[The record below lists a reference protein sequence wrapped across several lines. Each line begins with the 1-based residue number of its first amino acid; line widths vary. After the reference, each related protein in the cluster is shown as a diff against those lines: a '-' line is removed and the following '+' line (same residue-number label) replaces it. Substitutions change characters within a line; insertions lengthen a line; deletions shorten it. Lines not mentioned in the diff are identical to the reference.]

1 MAQGTKGTV
10 GRPAPNATTETS
22 SNGVLTVNNAGGLAG
37 GNRKKQKRR
46 QKQAAAKAAAEQEQA
61 LHQAASGNSHASNG
75 RVSPT
80 RSLQSSHGDPH
91 ALLERYNDDPYY
103 TDDDSRAYQPYHPT
117 LPNGHISSHEVAAN
131 GSRKNKKKKK
141 KERSTAHDSYLQ
153 QSSNNNYPPSTAHNH
168 PTHTSSTSKNPIQ
181 TVKHAN
187 DRDRIWNTSTQEE
200 RERIKEFWLSLG
212 EDERKSLVKI
222 EKEAVLRKMKEQQKH
237 SCSCTV
243 CGRKR
248 TAIEEELEVLYD
260 AYYDEL
266 EQYGSLQHGPMLTG
280 PKHLTRHA
288 DRLSSEHVPPL
299 MHTTQPSHGHIEE
312 LPDED
317 EEDEDEDVDE
327 LYSDEEAYDDE
338 YSDDEPEGL
347 SGAAANDFFNFG
359 NSLTVKGMHQF
370 IVNTLQ
376 YVAEIVN
383 GYLGGILTV
392 ADDLLKNDGKK
403 FIEMMEQLAE
413 RRMAR
418 EEEAQYAATSHP
430 SGSYHGSYGH
440 NHPPDDEEYE
450 EEDDEDYD
458 SQEDYDEDDDEM
470 VSEIK
475 QLYEIQTD

>member
-1 MAQGTKGTV
+1 MAQGTKSTA
-10 GRPAPNATTETS
+10 GRPAPNATTTPS
-22 SNGVLTVNNAGGLAG
+22 SNGVLTANNAGELTGV
-37 GNRKKQKRR
+37 NRKKQKRR
-46 QKQAAAKAAAEQEQA
+46 QKQAAKAAAEQEQA
-61 LHQAASGNSHASNG
+61 LRGQAASGTSHTSNG

-103 TDDDSRAYQPYHPT
+103 NDDDSRAYHPYHPT
-117 LPNGHISSHEVAAN
+117 LPNGHISGHEVAAN
-131 GSRKNKKKKK
+131 GNRKNKKKKK
-141 KERSTAHDSYLQ
+141 KDRSVVQDAYLQ
-153 QSSNNNYPPSTAHNH
+153 QQQSGNAYPPSTAHSH
-168 PTHTSSTSKNPIQ
+168 PPHTSSTSKTSIQ
-181 TVKHAN
+181 SVKHAN

-266 EQYGSLQHGPMLTG
+266 EQYGSLQHGPMLAS

-288 DRLSSEHVPPL
+288 DRLSSDHVPPL

-317 EEDEDEDVDE
+317 EEDEDEDEDE
-327 LYSDEEAYDDE
+327 LYSDEEPYDE
-338 YSDDEPEGL
+338 EFSDDEPEGL

-359 NSLTVKGMHQF
+359 NSLTVKGMHEF
-370 IVNTLQ
+370 
-376 YVAEIVN
+376 
-383 GYLGGILTV
+383 
-392 ADDLLKNDGKK
+392 
-403 FIEMMEQLAE
+403 
-413 RRMAR
+413 
-418 EEEAQYAATSHP
+418 HC
-430 SGSYHGSYGH
+430 
-440 NHPPDDEEYE
+440 
-450 EEDDEDYD
+450 
-458 SQEDYDEDDDEM
+458 
-470 VSEIK
+470 
-475 QLYEIQTD
+475 

>member
-10 GRPAPNATTETS
+10 GRPASNAATAPS
-22 SNGVLTVNNAGGLAG
+22 SNGVLTSNNTGGVAG

-46 QKQAAAKAAAEQEQA
+46 QKQAAKAAAEQEQT
-61 LHQAASGNSHASNG
+61 LRQTASGNSHASNG

-80 RSLQSSHGDPH
+80 RSLQSSHDDPH
-91 ALLERYNDDPYY
+91 SLLERYNDDTYF
-103 TDDDSRAYQPYHPT
+103 TDDDTRAYHPYHPT
-117 LPNGHISSHEVAAN
+117 LPNGHISSHEVATN

-141 KERSTAHDSYLQ
+141 KDRSVAHDSYLQ
-153 QSSNNNYPPSTAHNH
+153 QQSSSNTYPPSAAHNH
-168 PTHTSSTSKNPIQ
+168 PPHTSSTSKSPIQ
-181 TVKHAN
+181 SVKHTN

-266 EQYGSLQHGPMLTG
+266 EQYGSLQHGPMLAG
-280 PKHLTRHA
+280 PKRLTRHA
-288 DRLSSEHVPPL
+288 DILSSEHVPPL

-317 EEDEDEDVDE
+317 EEDEEEDEDE

-370 IVNTLQ
+370 TFKALQ
-376 YVAEIVN
+376 FCCRN
-383 GYLGGILTV
+383 C
-392 ADDLLKNDGKK
+392 
-403 FIEMMEQLAE
+403 
-413 RRMAR
+413 
-418 EEEAQYAATSHP
+418 
-430 SGSYHGSYGH
+430 
-440 NHPPDDEEYE
+440 
-450 EEDDEDYD
+450 
-458 SQEDYDEDDDEM
+458 
-470 VSEIK
+470 
-475 QLYEIQTD
+475 